1 MLNLLK
7 YNVKFTAVGKKLM
20 MLVVQSRTQMIT
32 QKLVKLKRNLL
43 IIIMTNILFPQN
55 LILNK
60 I

>member
-7 YNVKFTAVGKKLM
+7 YNIKFTAVGKKLM

-43 IIIMTNILFPQN
+43 IMIMTNILFPQN

>member
-7 YNVKFTAVGKKLM
+7 YNIKFTAVGKKLM